1 MVTTTEIIN
10 NKYLS
15 KNNRIHLIIN
25 NEYKTVEFGEIK
37 YVNDENNLSV
47 INIKEKKDYSINF
60 LKQMIIYQKTTM
72 KYILI
77 KANIYNAL

>member
-15 KNNRIHLIIN
+15 KNNRIHLITN

-60 LKQMIIYQKTTM
+60 LK
-72 KYILI
+72 
-77 KANIYNAL
+77 

>member
-60 LKQMIIYQKTTM
+60 LK
-72 KYILI
+72 
-77 KANIYNAL
+77 